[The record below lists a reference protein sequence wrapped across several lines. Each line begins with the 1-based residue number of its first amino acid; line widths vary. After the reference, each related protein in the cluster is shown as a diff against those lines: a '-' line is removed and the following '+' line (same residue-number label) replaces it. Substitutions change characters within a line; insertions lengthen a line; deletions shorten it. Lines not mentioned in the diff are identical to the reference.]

1 MGKANSW
8 LIRIYSIATTKSL
21 ASQEGASVS
30 VPYRT
35 KIFILEATSV
45 LCRNNTWKYNPTE
58 AEVDNEVG
66 G

>member
-8 LIRIYSIATTKSL
+8 LIRIYSVANAKSL

-35 KIFILEATSV
+35 KIFILEAISV
-45 LCRNNTWKYNPTE
+45 LCRNNR
-58 AEVDNEVG
+58 
-66 G
+66 